1 MAIIFN
7 SNRIRLLW
15 SGAVVMKE
23 KKTTKTAS
31 IVLRRCCQR
40 LWKTKIWK
48 KENQTR
54 KRDAKRKEE
63 DGRNDLRSYRYE
75 KFFFIN
81 IYFFRFVSFRT
92 FAPGTCYLSGVLG
105 LPKVAYNQTVLNLGQ
120 WYCRVSGDTSIKK
133 WTFSFLFLSEIY
145 FTRAIVHIVFNYISN
160 TYYNFKIHRNSHT
173 SSVKTLKKFV
183 MEMQTTET
191 PSSSANTLA
200 WKLARELKKICLRVF
215 R

>member
-1 MAIIFN
+1 MLPTTMEDEDLEKGK
-7 SNRIRLLW
+7 SN
-15 SGAVVMKE
+15 KE
-23 KKTTKTAS
+23 K
-31 IVLRRCCQR
+31 RREKEGRRRAQR
-40 LWKTKIWK
+40 SSLIQVREILLYKH
-48 KENQTR
+48 
-54 KRDAKRKEE
+54 
-63 DGRNDLRSYRYE
+63 L
-75 KFFFIN
+75 FFS
-81 IYFFRFVSFRT
+81 FRFVSHFCPRDLL
-92 FAPGTCYLSGVLG
+92 FIRCSRAS
-105 LPKVAYNQTVLNLGQ
+105 KVAYNQTVLNLGQ